1 MFDIN
6 LHNIL
11 QEIYYLTTTMGFA
24 SDYVE
29 SMIPMERNLY
39 ISYYLED
46 MRKQEQKTKGQYDIL
61 SGDIPAGMNTQDIM

>member
-1 MFDIN
+1 
-6 LHNIL
+6 
-11 QEIYYLTTTMGFA
+11 MGFA

-39 ISYYLED
+39 ISYYMED
-46 MRKQEQKTKGQYDIL
+46 MRKQEQKSKGQYDIL